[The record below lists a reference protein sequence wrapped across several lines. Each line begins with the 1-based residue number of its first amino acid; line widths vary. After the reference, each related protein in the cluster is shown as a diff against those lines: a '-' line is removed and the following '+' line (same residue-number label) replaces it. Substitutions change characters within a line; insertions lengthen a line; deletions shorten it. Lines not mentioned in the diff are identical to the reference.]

1 MKALIW
7 IIAVALIMSPA
18 LAAQQTGTGPE
29 QRQYTIEELYLS
41 QDIELQIIR
50 SQALSEN
57 REMKLLALQSIR
69 AMIQSGAV
77 GEDNPSVAAVLQ
89 SLASEGTTRRVTSG
103 GSRIV
108 NYYPEVRREAAGLLG
123 ELGGERAKAA
133 LLTILRDDPEPMV
146 LSEAVYALGMIGV
159 NDNNDVTNNIARLL
173 TRQTA
178 QPAPDNNL
186 AFASLLAIEKLA
198 AAGGAISD
206 PMIIDALLE
215 VASGNYIRE
224 VRLKAVDVI
233 ARLRGLR

>member
-1 MKALIW
+1 MKGLIW
-7 IIAVALIMSPA
+7 IVAVALIMSPA
-18 LAAQQTGTGPE
+18 VAAQQAETEAE

-69 AMIQSGAV
+69 SMIESGTAAQ
-77 GEDNPSVAAVLQ
+77 NNLSVAVVLE

-108 NYYPEVRREAAGLLG
+108 NYHPDIRREAAGLLG
-123 ELGGERAKAA
+123 ELGGERAKNA
-133 LLTILRDDPEPMV
+133 LMTILRDDPETMV
-146 LSEAVYALGMIGV
+146 LSEAVYALGVIGM
-159 NDNNDVTNNIARLL
+159 NDENDVTNHIARMM

-198 AAGGAISD
+198 AAGGGISD

-233 ARLRGLR
+233 AKLRGLR

>member
-1 MKALIW
+1 MKGLIW
-7 IIAVALIMSPA
+7 IIAVATVVSPG
-18 LAAQQTGTGPE
+18 LVAQQAQAE
-29 QRQYTIEELYLS
+29 QEPRQYTIEELYLS

-69 AMIQSGAV
+69 SMIQSGAV
-77 GEDNPSVAAVLQ
+77 AQESPSVAIVLE

-103 GSRIV
+103 GSRVV
-108 NYYPEVRREAAGLLG
+108 NYYPDIRREAAGLLG

-146 LSEAVYALGMIGV
+146 LSEAVYALGVIGV
-159 NDNNDVTNNIARLL
+159 NDENDVTNNIARLL
-173 TRQTA
+173 SRQTT

-186 AFASLLAIEKLA
+186 AFASLLAIEKIA
-198 AAGGAISD
+198 AAGGGISD

-233 ARLRGLR
+233 AKLRDRR